1 MSSLL
6 RTEIAPGYSISRV
19 IKGGWQLAGGHGPV
33 ERVQALRGMR
43 LFVEAGITTFDC
55 ADIYTGVE
63 ELIGAFLADYGPG
76 RSGRPEIQ
84 IHTKYVP
91 DLGALPALR
100 KADVERTIDRSLRR
114 LGVERIDLVQFH
126 WWDYG
131 VPGWIDA
138 ASWLDELRQA
148 GKIRHLGLTNFD
160 QPHLAQILAAGVRVV
175 SHQVQYSVVDRRP
188 EGGMIGLCQE
198 HGILLLCYGSALG
211 GLVSERY
218 LKGPEP
224 RPPHENRSLTKYLLI
239 VQEFGGFTLFQELVA
254 TLVRVGQAHGVDP
267 ATVAMRWVLDR
278 RGDRGRPQRVPC
290 RGEPGRLD
298 AAARGR
304 GPGGDRDGGEPRT
317 RPPGRHVRSRARPR
331 GPARGDH
338 ALRPERQRCF
348 PHDLTIAEN
357 GIAVQLSPPLTI

>member
-1 MSSLL
+1 MSRLL

-19 IKGGWQLAGGHGPV
+19 VKGGWQLAGGHGPV
-33 ERVQALRGMR
+33 DRAQALRDMR
-43 LFVEAGITTFDC
+43 AFVDAGITTFDC

-76 RSGRPEIQ
+76 QGGRPEVQ

-91 DLGALPALR
+91 DLGLLASLR
-100 KADVERTIDRSLRR
+100 KADVERTIDRSLQR

-126 WWDYG
+126 WWDYA

-188 EGGMIGLCQE
+188 EGGMIDLCQE
-198 HGILLLCYGSALG
+198 HGMLLLCYGSALG
-211 GLVSERY
+211 GLLAERY
-218 LKGPEP
+218 LAEPEP

-239 VQEFGGFTLFQELVA
+239 VEEFGGFALFQELLAV
-254 TLVRVGQAHGVDP
+254 LVRVGLKHGVDP

-278 RGDRGRPQRVPC
+278 
-290 RGEPGRLD
+290 PGV
-298 AAARGR
+298 AAVIVGARNASHVAANRAALELELEAEDVAAIETVASRGR
-304 GPGGDRDGGEPRT
+304 GPRGDTYALERLRE
-317 RPPGRHVRSRARPR
+317 GRHGAIMRY
-331 GPARGDH
+331 
-338 ALRPERQRCF
+338 
-348 PHDLTIAEN
+348 DLNA
-357 GIAVQLSPPLTI
+357 GVPS

>member
-33 ERVQALRGMR
+33 ERVQALRDMR

-278 RGDRGRPQRVPC
+278 PGVGAVIVGARNASHVEANRAVLTLRLEAEDRAAIETVVSRAQGPRGDTYALER
-290 RGEPGRLD
+290 
-298 AAARGR
+298 
-304 GPGGDRDGGEPRT
+304 DRE
-317 RPPGRHVRSRARPR
+317 GRHGAIMRY
-331 GPARGDH
+331 
-338 ALRPERQRCF
+338 
-348 PHDLTIAEN
+348 DLNASAAFRT
-357 GIAVQLSPPLTI
+357 T